1 MLRADSYDGAL
12 YEDGKKKAE
21 SFDFAAPYV
30 VLIPAEHILAD
41 RGGIVAQM
49 L

>member
-1 MLRADSYDGAL
+1 MKMARKKLRAL
-12 YEDGKKKAE
+12 TLPP
-21 SFDFAAPYV
+21 APYV